1 MTTLAI
7 HDLAINEV
15 LDRKAMSEV
24 LGRGRVA
31 YEYTG
36 SSSIST
42 SAWQYTGQ
50 YFKNFVGNTY
60 LNGHGWVSK
69 YRTGVFWKE
78 GSLEHGWKSCL
89 KKANP
94 VYR

>member
-1 MTTLAI
+1 MTTTLAI

-15 LDRKAMSEV
+15 LDRKAMSAV

-31 YEYTG
+31 YEYLG

-60 LNGHGWVSK
+60 LSGHGWVSK
-69 YRTGVFWKE
+69 YSTGYKYRRTQEKWDYFNE
-78 GSLEHGWKSCL
+78 FY
-89 KKANP
+89 N
-94 VYR
+94 